1 MNNPQNTGNM
11 RGQQF
16 VEGTPVYDSV
26 GDKLGSVS
34 SQNTDG
40 AYLVVAKGLI
50 FKHDVYV
57 PLQSIAR
64 SDADGIYLNMT
75 KDQAL
80 NQDWQNPPQ
89 AATGMAGTNVGNMA
103 PNVGQNI
110 RQDVGNATSNA
121 QTTGDNVGDNVIEAP
136 VREEELIAGKRTGEV
151 GRVRLHKEVV
161 EEPRTINTTVRREQ
175 VRVENVPGEQLSTAS
190 GDEYA
195 FQDRDIEVPV
205 MGEEP
210 VVGKRTNVTGGV
222 RISKQTTEEPR
233 QYSDTVRREHVDV
246 EGVDE
251 NGNPLNLGGQGSAG
265 GQNVNP

>member
-1 MNNPQNTGNM
+1 MNNPQNAGNM
-11 RGQQF
+11 GGQQF
-16 VEGTPVYDSV
+16 LEGTPVYDSV
-26 GDKLGSVS
+26 GDKIGSIS
-34 SQNTDG
+34 SHNVEG
-40 AYLVVAKGLI
+40 AYLVVQKGIL

-64 SDADGIYLNMT
+64 NDADGVYLNMT

-89 AATGMAGTNVGNMA
+89 GTSGATMGNAAQ
-103 PNVGQNI
+103 NVGQNT
-110 RQDVGNATSNA
+110 RQDVGTAASNA
-121 QTTGDNVGDNVIEAP
+121 PATGENVIEAP
-136 VREEELIAGKRTGEV
+136 VREEELIAGKRSGEV

-175 VRVENVPGEQLSTAS
+175 VRVENVPGDQLSADANT
-190 GDEYA
+190 GDENA
-195 FQDRDIEVPV
+195 FQNRDIEMPV

-222 RISKQTTEEPR
+222 RASKQAVDEPR
-233 QYSDTVRREHVDV
+233 QYSDTVRREQVDV

-251 NGNPLNLGGQGSAG
+251 SGKPLNLGATDNNP
-265 GQNVNP
+265 NVNP